1 MRINAY
7 DQIQRL
13 YQPQKIILKPKND
26 KISRPTD
33 SVSIS
38 KAARD
43 MQIANKAFSEAPNI
57 REDIVLKLKERVDNG
72 TYNVTPEEFARK
84 LLENIDIP
92 VC

>member
-13 YQPQKIILKPKND
+13 YQPQKIALKPKTD

-38 KAARD
+38 KTARD
-43 MQIANKAFSEAPNI
+43 MQIANKALSETPDTRKDLVAT
-57 REDIVLKLKERVDNG
+57 LKEQVDNG
-72 TYNVTPEEFARK
+72 TYNVTPESFASK
-84 LLENIDIP
+84 LLENIELP
-92 VC
+92 